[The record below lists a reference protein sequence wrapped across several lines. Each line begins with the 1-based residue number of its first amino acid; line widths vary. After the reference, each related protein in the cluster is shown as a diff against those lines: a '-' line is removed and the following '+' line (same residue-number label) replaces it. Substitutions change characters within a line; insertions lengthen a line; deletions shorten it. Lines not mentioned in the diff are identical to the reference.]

1 MLRTLFDIALR
12 HILGRKRQTLTTMA
26 AVAVSTMV
34 LITTISLTRGLLDS
48 FTETIINAAPHI
60 NVKGEKTDPIP
71 TDLFSGGPSSR
82 VAFVEDHIGK
92 DEREEVRNYGKIL
105 DIVASPA
112 FSRKVLAASPF
123 VASQI
128 MAVKG
133 NRNQPVLLKGVIID
147 REDKIS
153 RIGKSLISGD
163 LALFRRSPDA
173 LLVGRTVA
181 RDLEIGLNDQITII
195 SPDGKSQQGK
205 VAGVF
210 FTGVNAADNSILSSL
225 KLAQIVE
232 GLPANKVTGIS
243 LKVSDPINDEPLAR
257 DLTRMTGYNCLTWQE
272 ENASVLMLF
281 ARIGYIVISLVAF
294 VGVVS
299 GFGVANIL
307 VTTVFEKSRDIAI
320 MKSFGFSSGQ
330 MVGLFVF
337 EGFLVGLGGALF
349 GCLLAVGAINILAN
363 LPVESSQGPLTK
375 TGLSM
380 SWTPG
385 YFILVTSVTVFISTI
400 AAAFPSARAARLE
413 PVKVLRDSNM

>member
-1 MLRTLFDIALR
+1 MFRTLFDIAIR

-26 AVAVSTMV
+26 AVAVSSMV

-60 NVKGEKTDPIP
+60 NIKGEKTDPIP
-71 TDLFSGGPSSR
+71 TDLFSGGPASR
-82 VAFVEDHIGK
+82 IAFVEDHIGR
-92 DEREEVRNYGKIL
+92 DERDEVRNYGRVLEIL
-105 DIVASPA
+105 ASPA
-112 FSRKVLAASPF
+112 FSSKVLAASPF
-123 VASQI
+123 VESQV

-147 REDKIS
+147 REDQIS
-153 RIGKSLISGD
+153 QIGRSLTSGD
-163 LALFRRSPDA
+163 LIQFRKSPEA
-173 LLVGRTVA
+173 LLVGRSVA
-181 RDLEIGLNDQITII
+181 KDLDVRLNDQITII
-195 SPDGKSQQGK
+195 SPDGKSRQCK
-205 VAGVF
+205 VTGIF
-210 FTGVNAADNSILSSL
+210 FTGVNAADNCILGSL
-225 KLAQIVE
+225 KLGQIIE
-232 GLPANKVTGIS
+232 GFPANKVTGIS
-243 LKVSDPINDEPLAR
+243 LKISDPVNGAQLAR
-257 DLTRMTGYNCLTWQE
+257 DLTRMTGYKCNTWQE

-330 MVGLFVF
+330 MVGLFIF

-349 GCLLAVGAINILAN
+349 GCLLSVGAINILAN
-363 LPVESSQGPLTK
+363 LPTESSQGPLTK

-380 SWTPG
+380 SWNPW
-385 YFILVTSVTVFISTI
+385 YFFLVTAVTVAISTI
-400 AAAFPSARAARLE
+400 AAALPSARAARLE
-413 PVKVLRDSNM
+413 PVKVLRDSNL

>member
-1 MLRTLFDIALR
+1 MFRTLFDIALR

-26 AVAVSTMV
+26 SVAVSTMV

-82 VAFVEDHIGK
+82 VSFVEDHIGR
-92 DEREEVRNYGKIL
+92 DEREEVRNYGRVL
-105 DIVASPA
+105 EIVASPA
-112 FSRKVLAASPF
+112 FSKKVVAASPF
-123 VASQI
+123 VESQI

-133 NRNQPVLLKGVIID
+133 NRNQPVLLRGVIID

-153 RIGKSLISGD
+153 RIGKSLTSGD
-163 LALFRRSPDA
+163 LALFSRSPDG
-173 LLVGRTVA
+173 LLVGRSVA
-181 RDLEIGLNDQITII
+181 KDLNVKLNDQLIII
-195 SPDGKSQQGK
+195 SPDGKSRQCK

-210 FTGVNAADNSILSSL
+210 FTGVNAADNSMIGSL
-225 KLAQIVE
+225 KLGQIIE

-243 LKVSDPINDEPLAR
+243 LKVSDPINDAPLAR
-257 DLTRMTGYNCLTWQE
+257 DLTRMTGYLCNTWQE
-272 ENASVLMLF
+272 ENESVLMLF

-330 MVGLFVF
+330 MVGLFIF
-337 EGFLVGLGGALF
+337 EGFLVGLGGALL
-349 GCLLAVGAINILAN
+349 GSLLSVGAISILAS
-363 LPVESSQGPLTK
+363 LPIESSQGPLTK
-375 TGLSM
+375 TGFSM
-380 SWTPG
+380 SWNPM
-385 YFILVTSVTVFISTI
+385 YFLLVTVVTVAISTI
-400 AAAFPSARAARLE
+400 AAAIPSARAARLE
-413 PVKVLRDSNM
+413 PVKVLRDSNL

>member
-1 MLRTLFDIALR
+1 MFRTLFDIAIR

-26 AVAVSTMV
+26 AVAVSSMV

-60 NVKGEKTDPIP
+60 NIKGEKTDPIP
-71 TDLFSGGPSSR
+71 TDLFSGGPASR
-82 VAFVEDHIGK
+82 TAFVEDHIGR
-92 DEREEVRNYGKIL
+92 DERDEVRNYGRVLEIL
-105 DIVASPA
+105 ASPA
-112 FSRKVLAASPF
+112 FSSKVLAASPF
-123 VASQI
+123 VESQV

-147 REDKIS
+147 REDQIS
-153 RIGKSLISGD
+153 RIGRSLTSGD
-163 LALFRRSPDA
+163 LIQFRKSPEA
-173 LLVGRTVA
+173 LLVGRSVA
-181 RDLEIGLNDQITII
+181 KDLDVRLNDQITII
-195 SPDGKSQQGK
+195 SPDGKSRQCK
-205 VAGVF
+205 VTGIF
-210 FTGVNAADNSILSSL
+210 FTGVNVADNCILGSL
-225 KLAQIVE
+225 KLGQIIE
-232 GLPANKVTGIS
+232 GFPANKVTGIS
-243 LKVSDPINDEPLAR
+243 LKISDPVNGAPLAR
-257 DLTRMTGYNCLTWQE
+257 DLTRMTGYKCNTWQE

-330 MVGLFVF
+330 MVGLFIF

-349 GCLLAVGAINILAN
+349 GCLLSVGAINILAN
-363 LPVESSQGPLTK
+363 LPTESSQGPLTK

-380 SWTPG
+380 SWNPW
-385 YFILVTSVTVFISTI
+385 YFFLVTAVTVAISTI
-400 AAAFPSARAARLE
+400 AAALPSARAARLE
-413 PVKVLRDSNM
+413 PVKVLRDSNL